1 MHKSMHIPVLLHEA
15 IDGLNLKE
23 GDIFVDGTLGSA
35 GHSSEVAKRFGD
47 SVEIVGLDRDVD
59 ALERSEEKL
68 RPLTSAHYLKL
79 ESFRNLDTVLEAL
92 GMKEVNGILLDLGIS
107 SDQLDASGR
116 GFSFQKEEPLH
127 MGMKKDE
134 ETLTAKEILNTWDE
148 ETLELIIRGFGEEKY
163 SRRIAR
169 EIVERR
175 EVKPFETT
183 ADLETAVRAAT
194 PAAYHHGRINP
205 ATRTFQA
212 IRIAVNEELV
222 ALEEGLKK
230 GFEALTPGGRFA
242 VISFHSLE
250 DRIVKN
256 FFRDKA
262 NEGIAKVITKKPI
275 TASDKEIDIN
285 PRSRSAKLRIL
296 EKI

>member
-1 MHKSMHIPVLLHEA
+1 MHVPVLLHEA
-15 IDGLNLKE
+15 IDGLNLHD

-47 SVEIVGLDRDVD
+47 SVEIVGLDRDID
-59 ALERSEEKL
+59 ALERSDEKL
-68 RPLTSAHYLKL
+68 RTLTNAHYLRL
-79 ESFRNLDTVLEAL
+79 ESFKNLDKVLEAL
-92 GMKEVNGILLDLGIS
+92 GMKKVNGILLDLGIS

-127 MGMKKDE
+127 MSMKKDE
-134 ETLTAKEILNTWDE
+134 EALTAKEILNTWDE

-169 EIVERR
+169 EIVQRR
-175 EVKPFETT
+175 EEKPFETT
-183 ADLETAVRAAT
+183 TDLSLAVRAAT
-194 PAAYHHGRINP
+194 PAAYHRGRINP

-212 IRIAVNEELV
+212 LRIAVNEELV
-222 ALEEGLKK
+222 TLEEGLKK
-230 GFEALTPGGRFA
+230 GFEALASGGRIA

-256 FFRDKA
+256 FFRDRIA
-262 NEGIAKVITKKPI
+262 EGSAKGITKKPI
-275 TASDKEIDIN
+275 TPGDEEIKAN

-296 EKI
+296 EKIENTL

>member
-1 MHKSMHIPVLLHEA
+1 MHVPVLLHEA

-47 SVEIVGLDRDVD
+47 SVEIVGLDRDID
-59 ALERSEEKL
+59 ALERSDEKL
-68 RPLTSAHYLKL
+68 RTLTNAHYLRL
-79 ESFRNLDTVLEAL
+79 ESFKNLDKVLEAL
-92 GMKEVNGILLDLGIS
+92 GMKKVNGILLDLGIS

-127 MGMKKDE
+127 MSMKKDE
-134 ETLTAKEILNTWDE
+134 EALTAKEILNTWDE

-169 EIVERR
+169 EIVQRR
-175 EVKPFETT
+175 EEKPFETT
-183 ADLETAVRAAT
+183 TDLSLAVRAAT
-194 PAAYHHGRINP
+194 PAAYHRGRINP

-212 IRIAVNEELV
+212 LRIAVNEELV
-222 ALEEGLKK
+222 TLEEGLKK
-230 GFEALTPGGRFA
+230 GFEALASGGRIA

-256 FFRDKA
+256 FFRDRIA
-262 NEGIAKVITKKPI
+262 EGSAKGITKKPI
-275 TASDKEIDIN
+275 TPGDEEMKAN

-296 EKI
+296 EKIENTP